1 MVSRRTLVH
10 AVRLCLISGATH
22 STASTAG
29 DHLVRA
35 HHLNSFYKFSP
46 NLLVRAHH
54 LNSFYTFPP
63 NLLLRRL
70 SHNYCCSAPIVQQH
84 SRALLYRS
92 LIGGML
98 QSRPPNR
105 AWEGVNHFCGE
116 VNFSSH
122 LPKFCR
128 SAEKNSLLQNFA
140 ISVGRNFRVLGP
152 IARRLQKNRH
162 RNFIF
167 LFLLSFLS
175 PIKVGLRGRL
185 ISPRNLSDL
194 SEISYI

>member
-1 MVSRRTLVH
+1 MVTRRTLVH

-22 STASTAG
+22 STAPAAG

-46 NLLVRAHH
+46 DLLVRAHH
-54 LNSFYTFPP
+54 LNSFYIFPP
-63 NLLLRRL
+63 NLLLRRS

-84 SRALLYRS
+84 LRALLYRS

-116 VNFSSH
+116 VNLSSH
-122 LPKFCR
+122 LHNLAKILRVGREKQRPTEFRKFCR
-128 SAEKNSLLQNFA
+128 SEFPCFGAHSAPFTKNSPQKFYFFVFNVVSVSHKGWPKGSFNFSEK
-140 ISVGRNFRVLGP
+140 SVR
-152 IARRLQKNRH
+152 
-162 RNFIF
+162 F
-167 LFLLSFLS
+167 L
-175 PIKVGLRGRL
+175 
-185 ISPRNLSDL
+185 
-194 SEISYI
+194 